1 MLDYTYDDASR
12 TLTCTFL
19 GRLDT
24 QHSAMVVEMLQRKL
38 DECLGTKKD
47 EAHGAGSAERQNR
60 ADNPLR
66 VVFDLSRVDYVA
78 SGFIRLC
85 GTAAKSVRAGNFSIR
100 NTRPAV
106 KKVFV
111 MAGLDHALNVS

>member
-1 MLDYTYDDASR
+1 MLDYSYDEAAR

-38 DECLGTKKD
+38 DECLGTKTD
-47 EAHGAGSAERQNR
+47 AAQTQDSGAQQAAAE
-60 ADNPLR
+60 NPLKI
-66 VVFDLSRVDYVA
+66 VFDLSRVDYVA

-85 GTAAKSVRAGNFSIR
+85 GIAAKSVPAGNFSIR

-111 MAGLDHALNVS
+111 MAGLDHVLNVS